1 MHKDLYI
8 DIPTVD
14 EFLYTEGIENRDDSY
29 CECVNYREIETFKG
43 NKHALQTFAKIL
55 KCFLAFLSSKVT
67 KALISIDF
75 RILIIHSFDTFYK
88 TRSF

>member
-55 KCFLAFLSSKVT
+55 KCFLAFYLQKLQKRLFQS
-67 KALISIDF
+67 ISE
-75 RILIIHSFDTFYK
+75 FDN
-88 TRSF
+88 S